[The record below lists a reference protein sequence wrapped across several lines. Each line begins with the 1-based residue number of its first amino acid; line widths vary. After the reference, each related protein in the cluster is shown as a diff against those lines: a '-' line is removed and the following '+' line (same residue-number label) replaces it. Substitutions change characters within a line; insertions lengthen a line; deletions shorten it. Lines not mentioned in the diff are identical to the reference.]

1 MLEAPEDYGVAVY
14 PRFGCH
20 NQHTD
25 STDTGLNWCFLINL
39 IFQVKLNRFSK
50 KDIIDIVANASN

>member
-1 MLEAPEDYGVAVY
+1 MLEAPEDCGVAVY

-20 NQHTD
+20 NQHPD

-39 IFQVKLNRFSK
+39 IFQVQLNRFSK